1 MIQRATTSPKHSVT
15 SRRWSKPLLLIADLR
30 HRFGPSSIGVLRT
43 AIAGAVLAIGVLL
56 LRGAWP
62 TATPPTHHLPAD
74 AWTVPF
80 VGEWRPL
87 DTSPFGRVF
96 AFRDPDP
103 VPQPFSDRDADGF
116 DLPPFGTDPN
126 PIEPRPLPEDDDSE
140 GTAGDRSS
148 REYTVKRNDSFWRIA
163 ERELGSGLRHEEIL
177 EWNPKLRGR
186 TLHAGMKIQLP
197 GDGASGEERP
207 RPPVDSTH
215 TVREGENLTRIAGQY
230 SLTPERLFEANRE
243 GLRSP
248 DLLRVGQTLV
258 IPGGGAR

>member
-1 MIQRATTSPKHSVT
+1 M
-15 SRRWSKPLLLIADLR
+15 
-30 HRFGPSSIGVLRT
+30 
-43 AIAGAVLAIGVLL
+43 AIGFLL

-62 TATPPTHHLPAD
+62 TESPPTHHLPAD

-87 DTSPFGRVF
+87 ETSPFGRVF
-96 AFRDPDP
+96 AFRTRDPLP
-103 VPQPFSDRDADGF
+103 LPFAEDDANGF
-116 DLPPFGTDPN
+116 DRPPFGTDPD
-126 PIEPRPLPEDDDSE
+126 PIEPRPLPDDDGDDGE
-140 GTAGDRSS
+140 GTSGDRSS

-197 GDGASGEERP
+197 GRDGGPGRERG
-207 RPPVDSTH
+207 RPPVDGTH

-230 SLTPERLFEANRE
+230 SLTPERLFDANRE
-243 GLRSP
+243 DLRSP
-248 DLLRVGQTLV
+248 DLLKVGQTLV